1 MLFILPGTQ
10 TLNRSSKHPYQQIP
24 HAGSGDWRR
33 NSICLRPRNLK
44 QQVLPTQSLSLFA
57 FPKCFFFFFHQ
68 VFYRLSEP
76 LALRSTSPC
85 HQGYSLSIKVSTK
98 YVVLP
103 KHLLKQTDIFKLLGM
118 GLLGCCWVKMS
129 ICSSLQLHLKFF
141 L

>member
-1 MLFILPGTQ
+1 M
-10 TLNRSSKHPYQQIP
+10 SSALHSTWYPNTK
-24 HAGSGDWRR
+24 
-33 NSICLRPRNLK
+33 
-44 QQVLPTQSLSLFA
+44 QVLKASISADPTCWLWGLAQEQHLLEAKELEATSASYTVFA
-57 FPKCFFFFFHQ
+57 FPKCFFFLHQ